1 MFASVSRT
9 YRGLYLLALFIVL
22 PACQAARIP
31 LPDDLAAGERWA
43 VKGRQGL
50 KLRETLRFG
59 PYEAAGVHRSWTRG
73 RDRGSDVVES
83 RERRQYYSFALRE
96 GGVDTWLVKCETAH
110 EKGTIRTPIVDLDL
124 RNRSSLSCALTEAA
138 GSETWL
144 LTLAEDRERPLEG
157 RLYSESD
164 TSMFTIRGTSNLQKS
179 LPGASTSGYYITSS
193 DGAMAAVEVVNSGS
207 VTLHP
212 SLVSEKRA
220 LLSAASAALLL
231 LEELRTDAE
240 A

>member
-1 MFASVSRT
+1 MFGPVSGT
-9 YRGLYLLALFIVL
+9 YRVLYLIVLIVLL

-31 LPDDLAAGERWA
+31 LPDDLTAGERWT
-43 VKGRQGL
+43 VKGRQGW

-59 PYEAAGVHRSWTRG
+59 PYEAAGVRRSWTRG
-73 RDRGSDVVES
+73 RDRGSDVVER

-96 GGVDTWLVKCETAH
+96 DDVDTWLVKCETAH
-110 EKGTIRTPIVDLDL
+110 ERGTIRTPVVDVDL
-124 RNRSSLSCALTEAA
+124 RNRSRLSCALTEAE

-157 RLYSESD
+157 RLD
-164 TSMFTIRGTSNLQKS
+164 GDASMFTVRGTSNLQKS
-179 LPGASTSGYYITSS
+179 LPGASTSGYYITSG
-193 DGAMAAVEVVNSGS
+193 DRAVAAVEVVNRGS

-212 SLVSEKRA
+212 SLDSETKA